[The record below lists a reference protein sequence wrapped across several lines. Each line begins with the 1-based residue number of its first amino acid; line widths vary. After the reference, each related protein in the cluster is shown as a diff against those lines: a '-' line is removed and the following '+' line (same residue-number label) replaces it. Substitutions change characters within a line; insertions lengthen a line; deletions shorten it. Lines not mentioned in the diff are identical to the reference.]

1 MKHWLPSLPT
11 RANVKAAASSCIGIR
26 KYLLQK
32 WPQQRQSL
40 IAFTPRVMQQQI
52 EWLQNLYSPPK
63 SQGREFLMG
72 RLRTVNLL
80 IQVACFV
87 KKVFSIKRS

>member
-11 RANVKAAASSCIGIR
+11 RANVKKATASSCIGIR

-32 WPQQRQSL
+32 WQQQRQSL

-63 SQGREFLMG
+63 SQGREFLMKG
-72 RLRTVNLL
+72 K
-80 IQVACFV
+80 A
-87 KKVFSIKRS
+87 